1 MARYTAFKSL
11 NFNFFIVN
19 ASLNDNNQNPEVDFL
34 HNNVSPRDTYISP
47 SNFIGNFKDFTKPS
61 FSVLHLLNLLQNY
74 INR

>member
-1 MARYTAFKSL
+1 MTRYAAFKSL
-11 NFNFFIVN
+11 NFNFLIVN
-19 ASLNDNNQNPEVDFL
+19 ASLNDNNQNPDVDFL

-47 SNFIGNFKDFTKPS
+47 SNFIWDFKDFTKRS